1 MFSRTLRKLRLIAKN
16 RKTGVWSF
24 YVWKYKSM
32 SNIQLINLL
41 TKYKLQPIR
50 KSAFAIEVYIAK
62 LSKSGL
68 KDFMYVKYDY
78 AYLKT

>member
-1 MFSRTLRKLRLIAKN
+1 
-16 RKTGVWSF
+16 
-24 YVWKYKSM
+24 M

-41 TKYKLQPIR
+41 TKYKFQPIR
-50 KSAFAIEVYIAK
+50 KSAFTIEVYVAK
-62 LSKSGL
+62 LSKRGL